1 MKPSEIN
8 ASITIPEER
17 KFISIKEDEAAFL
30 YDFIQEHDLKST
42 LETGLGFGRS
52 ATHILMAHGRN
63 HIAIDPFQS
72 DYDYLA
78 LNNVASVEA
87 KDRFE
92 FYEDHSHNVLPQLFK
107 EKNQFDLIFID
118 GDHKFDGIL
127 IDFYFADLLLEI
139 NGFIVFH
146 DTWMRSTQ
154 LVAAFI
160 KKNRSNYKEVKAPL
174 RNFLIFQKRS
184 KEDGRDGMHFKEFY
198 NQRSR
203 LKFKV
208 ISWLVSPGD
217 SFLKRMVLK
226 LKHVFK

>member
-8 ASITIPEER
+8 ALIEIPEER

-42 LETGLGFGRS
+42 LEIGLGFGRS
-52 ATHILMAHGRN
+52 ATHMLMAHGSN

-72 DYDYLA
+72 DYEYLA
-78 LNNVASVEA
+78 LENVAKIGA
-87 KDRFE
+87 KDQFD
-92 FYEDHSHNVLPQLFK
+92 FYEDFSHNVLPQFVK
-107 EKNQFDLIFID
+107 EKRHFDLIFID

-127 IDFYFADLLLEI
+127 VDFYYADLLLETD
-139 NGFIVFH
+139 GCLLFH
-146 DTWMRSTQ
+146 DSWMRSTQ
-154 LVAAFI
+154 LVASFI
-160 KKNRSNYKEVKAPL
+160 KKNRSNYREIKSPL
-174 RNFLIFQKRS
+174 RNFLIFQKHS
-184 KEDGRDGMHFKEFY
+184 KEDLRDGMHFKEFY

-217 SFLKRMVLK
+217 TFLKRLVLK